1 MQILKQIAYDS
12 VVTQLWDFCNYCLNF
27 NSCEKPAI
35 EKNFE
40 FQSVIVGEFLAKTGQ
55 KWTILYFFAWFL
67 QFLQFVQGNVFVSG
81 RYQSAITSIA
91 ALSKPSVS
99 SERDISIS
107 GSSRFFTK
115 FFVFFPSKLT
125 RRRRVVD
132 TVEYGVFSNWNKEIF
147 SLELHSWF

>member
-1 MQILKQIAYDS
+1 MNFWPKPVKNGRFCISL
-12 VVTQLWDFCNYCLNF
+12 LDFYNF
-27 NSCEKPAI
+27 YN
-35 EKNFE
+35 
-40 FQSVIVGEFLAKTGQ
+40 
-55 KWTILYFFAWFL
+55 LYREMF
-67 QFLQFVQGNVFVSG
+67 FVSG

-132 TVEYGVFSNWNKEIF
+132 TVEYGVCSNWNKEIF